1 MPSRHL
7 QSYMPGHFST
17 HGKYHQVRLGHT
29 ASLQSVVKGKAKHLK
44 GKKNQK
50 ISLGLGPKAPNP
62 TKSFVFF
69 AFQMLRLSP
78 LAAQQLHCFSKAHC
92 HSGKIL
98 GQLSHLGKKVLG
110 QKSHL
115 DKKVLG
121 QKSHLGKK
129 YLGNCRLGQLCL
141 GQKSAW
147 TMVPRAKIAAPQI

>member
-1 MPSRHL
+1 M
-7 QSYMPGHFST
+7 
-17 HGKYHQVRLGHT
+17 
-29 ASLQSVVKGKAKHLK
+29 
-44 GKKNQK
+44 
-50 ISLGLGPKAPNP
+50 GPR
-62 TKSFVFF
+62 KSFVFF

-147 TMVPRAKIAAPQI
+147 TMVPRAKIAAPKFYVIQTTKYTVISSQKVHFITFLPVPPIKKLLLQKLSI

>member
-1 MPSRHL
+1 MI
-7 QSYMPGHFST
+7 QSCVPIYIVPLVSHMVSILRLG
-17 HGKYHQVRLGHT
+17 QVRLGHT

-50 ISLGLGPKAPNP
+50 ISAPNP
-62 TKSFVFF
+62 TIFFF

-98 GQLSHLGKKVLG
+98 KQLSHLGKKVLG

-121 QKSHLGKK
+121 QKSHLG
-129 YLGNCRLGQLCL
+129 NCRTWTKIPRTIISRG
-141 GQKSAW
+141 KVAW
-147 TMVPRAKIAAPQI
+147 TKVPWTKIAVP